1 MRLPSKTKLLSAA
14 AFIFFSFFVYQILQI
29 KKSALDTLADTRTRL
44 LEQNRVAFEKKILT
58 PHLTNKIRLLQN
70 TTDVRDI
77 VHFKDS
83 YFAATSGG
91 LVELSEDGNLIKHF
105 TVLDG
110 LPESDLL
117 CLTVWRGKLFIG
129 TRTKDLI
136 SFDGEKFEQFIF
148 TDRKAQSVNALLEH
162 NGKLL
167 IGTFNGGLIEFDGEN
182 FTEIKAGNEQL
193 KAINFLSK
201 LGATVYVG
209 TFDNGLWIYENDV
222 WTHLTTA
229 ENLPSNRVVGVA
241 ENAGKIYIATDFG
254 LSILQN
260 KNAQTLAVLPA
271 LSGLIST
278 GNRIY
283 LSKDDG
289 AIFTFENS
297 LKEFRRAENQ
307 QNTRMVFSDETL
319 WILSN
324 RGISKLSNGKINAF
338 HQAEKN
344 ALTDNFISAIAFD
357 KNDNFWLGSFRG
369 GIDVFSSN
377 GKKLRHLESETLRE
391 INFLQAE
398 NETISVA
405 TSRGR
410 QIIKSDFSV
419 SIQNKNENLPNNSA
433 AHFSGN
439 WTATN
444 KGLTFVENSKIRL
457 LSTANGLPNNSVY
470 ATLEANGKLYAGTLG
485 GLAEIESNRVIKT
498 YKDSNSNLKT
508 NWVTALISAN
518 ERTFIGTYGGG
529 IFELLPSGE
538 IHSFEDDAGK
548 FVVNPNAFATD
559 GERLYAGTL
568 DGVKTLDLKTQK
580 WKTVREILPAETVL
594 SVAVNANEIYF
605 GTTNGIAQIQKD
617 YFENEE
623 EK

>member
-1 MRLPSKTKLLSAA
+1 MRLPSKTKSLSAA
-14 AFIFFSFFVYQILQI
+14 AFIFFCFFVYQILQI
-29 KKSALDTLADTRTRL
+29 RKSALDTLADTRARL
-44 LEQNRVAFEKKILT
+44 SEQNRVAFDKKILT
-58 PHLTNKIRLLQN
+58 PHLTNKIRILQN

-77 VHFKDS
+77 VRFKNS
-83 YFAATSGG
+83 YFAATIGG

-105 TVLDG
+105 TVPDG

-117 CLTVWRGKLFIG
+117 CLSVWRERLFIG
-129 TRTKDLI
+129 TRTKNLI
-136 SFDGEKFEQFIF
+136 SFDGEKFEQFTF
-148 TDRKAQSVNALLEH
+148 TDRKAQSVNALSEN

-167 IGTFNGGLIEFDGEN
+167 IGTFNGGLIEFDGED
-182 FTEIKAGNEQL
+182 FTEIKAGNENI

-201 LGATVYVG
+201 IGATVYVG

-229 ENLPSNRVVGVA
+229 ERLPSNRVVGVA
-241 ENAGKIYIATDFG
+241 ENAGKIYVATDFG
-254 LSILQN
+254 LSVLQN
-260 KNAQTLAVLPA
+260 KEAQTLAVLPA
-271 LSGLIST
+271 LSSLVSS

-297 LKEFRRAENQ
+297 LKEFRRTENS
-307 QNTRMVFSDETL
+307 QNTRLIFSDETL

-324 RGISKLSNGKINAF
+324 RGVSKMSNGKIIAF
-338 HQAEKN
+338 HRAEKN
-344 ALTDNFISAIAFD
+344 APTDNFISAIAFD
-357 KNDNFWLGSFRG
+357 KNENLWLGSFRG
-369 GIDVFSSN
+369 GIDVFAAS
-377 GKKLRHLESETLRE
+377 GKKLRHLQSETLRE

-398 NETISVA
+398 NETMSVA

-410 QIIKSDFSV
+410 QIIKNDFSV
-419 SIQNKNENLPNNSA
+419 SIQDKDQNLPNNSV
-433 AHFSGN
+433 AHFSGE

-444 KGLTFVENSKIRL
+444 KGLRFIENGKIRL

-470 ATLEANGKLYAGTLG
+470 ATLKANGKLYAGTLG

-508 NWVTALISAN
+508 NWVTALIAAN
-518 ERTFIGTYGGG
+518 ERIFIGTYGGG

-538 IHSFEDDAGK
+538 IHSFEAETGK

-568 DGVKTLDLKTQK
+568 GGAKILDLKTQK
-580 WKTVREILPAETVL
+580 WKTISRILPAETVL
-594 SVAVNANEIYF
+594 SIAANSSKIYF
-605 GTTNGIAQIQKD
+605 GTTNGIANIQKE

>member
-1 MRLPSKTKLLSAA
+1 MRLPSKTKFLSAA
-14 AFIFFSFFVYQILQI
+14 AFIFFCFFVYQILQI

-58 PHLTNKIRLLQN
+58 PHLTNKIRILQKTN
-70 TTDVRDI
+70 DARDI
-77 VHFKDS
+77 VRFKNS

-91 LVELSEDGNLIKHF
+91 LVELAEDGKLIKHF

-117 CLTVWRGKLFIG
+117 CLSVWRDKLFIG
-129 TRTKDLI
+129 TRTKNLL

-148 TDRKAQSVNALLEH
+148 TDRKQQSVNALLEA

-167 IGTFNGGLIEFDGEN
+167 IGTFNGGLIEYDGES
-182 FTEIKAGNEQL
+182 FAEIKAGNEKL
-193 KAINFLSK
+193 NAINILANI
-201 LGATVYVG
+201 GASVYVG

-222 WTHLTTA
+222 WAHLTTA

-254 LSILQN
+254 LSVMQN

-271 LSGLIST
+271 LSGLVST
-278 GNRIY
+278 GNRIF

-289 AIFTFENS
+289 AVFTFEKS

-307 QNTRMVFSDETL
+307 QNTRVVFSDDTL
-319 WILSN
+319 WILSSQ
-324 RGISKLSNGKINAF
+324 GISKLSNGSTIAF

-369 GIDVFSSN
+369 GIDVFASG
-377 GKKLRHLESETLRE
+377 GKKIKHLESETLRE

-405 TSRGR
+405 ASRGR
-410 QIIKSDFSV
+410 QIIKNDFSV
-419 SIQNKNENLPNNSA
+419 SVQNKNENLPNNSA
-433 AHFSGN
+433 AHFSGE

-444 KGLTFVENSKIRL
+444 KGLTFIENGKIRL

-470 ATLEANGKLYAGTLG
+470 ATLKANGKLYAGTLG
-485 GLAEIESNRVIKT
+485 GLAEIESNRVTRT

-518 ERTFIGTYGGG
+518 ERIFIGTYGGG

-538 IHSFEDDAGK
+538 IHSFESETGK

-568 DGVKTLDLKTQK
+568 GGAKILDLKTQK
-580 WKTVREILPAETVL
+580 WKTIKRILPAETLL

-623 EK
+623 AE

>member
-14 AFIFFSFFVYQILQI
+14 AFIFFSFFAYQILQI
-29 KKSALDTLADTRTRL
+29 KKSALDTLADTRARL
-44 LEQNRVAFEKKILT
+44 LEQNRVAFEKKHLT
-58 PHLTNKIRLLQN
+58 PHLTNKIRILQN
-70 TTDVRDI
+70 TTDARAIVR
-77 VHFKDS
+77 FQNS

-91 LVELSEDGNLIKHF
+91 LIELSEDGKLIKHF

-117 CLTVWRGKLFIG
+117 CLTVWRDKLFIG
-129 TRTKDLI
+129 TRTKNLL
-136 SFDGEKFEQFIF
+136 SFDGEKFEQFVF
-148 TDRKAQSVNALLEH
+148 TDRKAQSVNALLEN

-167 IGTFNGGLIEFDGEN
+167 VGTFNGGLIEFDGEN
-182 FTEIKAGNEQL
+182 FTEIKAENE
-193 KAINFLSK
+193 KIRAINLLSK
-201 LGATVYVG
+201 IGATLYVG

-229 ENLPSNRVVGVA
+229 EFLPSNRIVGVA
-241 ENAGKIYIATDFG
+241 ENSGKIYVATDFG
-254 LSILQN
+254 LSLLQN
-260 KNAQTLAVLPA
+260 KSAQTLVVLPA
-271 LSGLIST
+271 LSSSVSAENQIF
-278 GNRIY
+278 

-297 LKEFRRAENQ
+297 LKEFRRAEKE
-307 QNTRMVFSDETL
+307 QNTRLIFSDETL

-324 RGISKLSNGKINAF
+324 RGISKRSNGKTIAF

-357 KNDNFWLGSFRG
+357 KNENFWLGSFRG
-369 GIDVFSSN
+369 GIDVFASN
-377 GKKLRHLESETLRE
+377 GKKLKHLESETLRE

-398 NETISVA
+398 NEAISVA
-405 TSRGR
+405 ASCGR
-410 QIIKSDFSV
+410 QTIKNDFSV
-419 SIQNKNENLPNNSA
+419 SNRNEKENLPNNSV
-433 AHFSGN
+433 AHFSGD

-444 KGLTFVENSKIRL
+444 KGLTFVENGKIRL

-470 ATLEANGKLYAGTLG
+470 ATLKTNGKLYAGTLG
-485 GLAEIESNRVIKT
+485 GLAEIESSRVTRT

-508 NWVTALISAN
+508 NWVTALIAAN
-518 ERTFIGTYGGG
+518 ERIFIGTYGGG
-529 IFELLPSGE
+529 IFELLPSSE
-538 IHSFEDDAGK
+538 IHSFETETGK

-568 DGVKTLDLKTQK
+568 DGAKILDLKTQK
-580 WKTVREILPAETVL
+580 WKTIGRILPAETIL
-594 SVAVNANEIYF
+594 SVAVNSNEIYF
-605 GTTNGIAQIQKD
+605 GTTNGIAQIRKD

-623 EK
+623 TE